1 MWGPQTFLD
10 GIYRLGKLREGI
22 SSSRRHDKFAI
33 EGELSSSHN
42 HSSPLSTCAVY
53 ETSLWLSIIFR
64 SHAQTASILT
74 PLLPDLYLS
83 VKPPKG
89 EASSSLTVLLASLHS
104 LERHY
109 PYQRAF
115 FDLRKS
121 LPPSISLKDDH
132 QDWLRG
138 LSCSLRRS
146 GYSPFQRLT
155 QNASLVRLVAS
166 ETPNRTPPSNG
177 PNLPLLSL
185 QTLVTSIRGHLR
197 LSAWCTIRSAY
208 REFALPLPNTATW
221 LSEVLLLEPEMGKQ
235 GPRRDSDMVQVW
247 FTSRENLGEV
257 VRKDGTDGRW
267 AVKSKK

>member
-1 MWGPQTFLD
+1 VWAPETFLD
-10 GIYRLGKLREGI
+10 SIYHVGKLREGI

-33 EGELSSSHN
+33 EGEWSSSHN

-64 SHAQTASILT
+64 SHAQTSSILT

-83 VKPPKG
+83 VKPPKD
-89 EASSSLTVLLASLHS
+89 EASSSLTALLASLHS

-109 PYQRAF
+109 PSQRAF
-115 FDLRKS
+115 FDLKKS

-146 GYSPFQRLT
+146 GYSRFQRLT
-155 QNASLVRLVAS
+155 QNASLVRLVAL
-166 ETPNRTPPSNG
+166 ETPNTPPLDG

-185 QTLVTSIRGHLR
+185 QTLVTSIRDHLR
-197 LSAWCTIRSAY
+197 VSAWCTIRSAY

-221 LSEVLLLEPEMGKQ
+221 LSEVLLLEPEVGKQ
-235 GPRRDSDMVQVW
+235 GPHRDSDKVQVW

-257 VRKDGTDGRW
+257 VRKDGADGRW
-267 AVKSKK
+267 TVKSKK

>member
-1 MWGPQTFLD
+1 M
-10 GIYRLGKLREGI
+10 I
-22 SSSRRHDKFAI
+22 SSQLKVSRHQVTIAR
-33 EGELSSSHN
+33 L
-42 HSSPLSTCAVY
+42 LSTCAVY

-64 SHAQTASILT
+64 SHAQTVSILT

-109 PYQRAF
+109 PSQRAF
-115 FDLRKS
+115 FDLKKS
-121 LPPSISLKDDH
+121 MPPSISLKDDH

-146 GYSPFQRLT
+146 GYSQFQQLT
-155 QNASLVRLVAS
+155 QNASLGRLAAL
-166 ETPNRTPPSNG
+166 ETPNHTPPSIA
-177 PNLPLLSL
+177 PDLPLLSL
-185 QTLVTSIRGHLR
+185 QTLVTSIRDHLR
-197 LSAWCTIRSAY
+197 VSAWCTIRSAY
-208 REFALPLPNTATW
+208 REFALPLPNTTTW

-235 GPRRDSDMVQVW
+235 EPRRDSDMVQVW

-257 VRKDGTDGRW
+257 VRKDGADGRW
-267 AVKSKK
+267 SVKSKK